1 MLNKIILSLFVYI
14 LIFSN
19 AFATSKIDNVI
30 AERVKAIST
39 IDINYENIN
48 QQLINIEN
56 HIVGKNTN
64 IEETNSY
71 IKILNQIENQIEE
84 AQQEDKNNLEFV
96 EKRMELLG
104 EQNDSMIEDISIS
117 NKRKEFNIEEKI
129 LKTKIAKNDLILA
142 KINELEK
149 LILNFRNKTLLDS
162 ILIRQ
167 NNIIGIKFISQNT
180 KEFITFT
187 YKIFQTPI
195 IWYDELN
202 NTEKIQINEDIINVI
217 LISIISIF
225 ITSIVSIF
233 IKKYFGYCKLCTKI
247 DYIHK
252 TKTAIT
258 VFISNIIIPCSLILI
273 VLIFINQNHLIK
285 QSQFSVMFNKL
296 LIYSVYA
303 ILLSFAVKAIFV
315 PHHEKWRLININD
328 KQAKYITIITIP
340 SIILIFIIRFFEYL
354 AIEFKYPLN
363 LVAYIKMSSCLI
375 KVFCIIMIAK
385 IFFTDNIDRNSNLED
400 NEDIQMDNKTKVK
413 FILYLFSIIAFFICF
428 SGYINLAYYIL
439 NKSII
444 SIILIGI
451 TYIIN
456 NLINVFLHRILL
468 LKFWT
473 KKLKINK
480 KQLLK
485 FNTFLTL
492 LINPIIIL
500 ILVFVLLD
508 LWGFSTDVLIQN
520 IKRFLIGFYIGD
532 VKISIISI
540 CLAIISFIVSLSLFK
555 IIKTKLLVN
564 ALSNT
569 DIDAGVKDSLIAGF
583 GFFGFLISIFFAIAV
598 AGGNFSNLAI
608 IAGALSFGIGLGLQ
622 NIVNN
627 LVSGIL
633 ILFERPIKIGDIVN
647 INGQEGTVRQINI
660 RSTQLETSTKS
671 NIIIP
676 NSNIISGIVLNKTLN
691 NKQVRVDLNFLLDY
705 MNDPKQIMDLLLDI
719 ANDNKKIMQKPS
731 PYVAFNSFANNN
743 LDFTLRF
750 YISDI
755 NNQQD
760 IVNEILLSTFYKFN
774 ERNIIL
780 QRQTIRIENIN

>member
-96 EKRMELLG
+96 EKRIESLG
-104 EQNDSMIEDISIS
+104 EQNDSIIEDISIS

-167 NNIIGIKFISQNT
+167 NNIIGIKFLSQNT

-202 NTEKIQINEDIINVI
+202 NTEKIQINEDIINII

-225 ITSIVSIF
+225 ITSIISIF

-258 VFISNIIIPCSLILI
+258 VFISNIIVPCSLILI
-273 VLIFINQNHLIK
+273 ILIFINQNHLIK
-285 QSQFSVMFNKL
+285 QSQFSVIFNKL
-296 LIYSVYA
+296 LIYSLYMV
-303 ILLSFAVKAIFV
+303 LLSFAVKTIFV
-315 PHHEKWRLININD
+315 PHYEKWRLININD

-354 AIEFKYPLN
+354 AIEFEYPLN
-363 LVAYIKMSSCLI
+363 LVAYIKMSSCFI
-375 KVFCIIMIAK
+375 KIFCIIMIAK
-385 IFFTDNIDRNSNLED
+385 IFFTDNIDRNSILDD
-400 NEDIQMDNKTKVK
+400 NEDIQMDNKTKIK

-485 FNTFLTL
+485 FDVFLIL
-492 LINPIIIL
+492 LINSIIIL
-500 ILVFVLLD
+500 ILVFILLD

-520 IKRFLIGFYIGD
+520 IKRFLMGFYIGD

-540 CLAIISFIVSLSLFK
+540 FLAIIVFFISISVFK
-555 IIKTKLLVN
+555 IIKLKLLVP
-564 ALSNT
+564 ALSKT
-569 DIDAGVKDSLIAGF
+569 DMDAGVRDSLTSGF
-583 GFFGFLISIFFAIAV
+583 TFFGFVSSVFLAIAV
-598 AGGNFSNLAI
+598 IGGNLSNLAI
-608 IAGALSFGIGLGLQ
+608 VAGALSFGIGLGLQ

-633 ILFERPIKIGDIVN
+633 ILFERPIKIGDVVN
-647 INGQEGTVRQINI
+647 IGGQEGTVKQINI
-660 RSTQLETSTKS
+660 RS
-671 NIIIP
+671 
-676 NSNIISGIVLNKTLN
+676 
-691 NKQVRVDLNFLLDY
+691 
-705 MNDPKQIMDLLLDI
+705 ND
-719 ANDNKKIMQKPS
+719 
-731 PYVAFNSFANNN
+731 
-743 LDFTLRF
+743 
-750 YISDI
+750 
-755 NNQQD
+755 
-760 IVNEILLSTFYKFN
+760 
-774 ERNIIL
+774 
-780 QRQTIRIENIN
+780 